1 MIIITIIIT
10 ITITIIDKY
19 TYIKI
24 ITIRRV
30 GLVGPKNNEWKR
42 KRERKGERKK
52 REKRKQRTRKP
63 EKLGANI
70 TVAAS

>member
-1 MIIITIIIT
+1 MYTYFFITIMIMIIITIIIT

-30 GLVGPKNNEWKR
+30 GLVGPKNNE
-42 KRERKGERKK
+42 
-52 REKRKQRTRKP
+52 
-63 EKLGANI
+63 
-70 TVAAS
+70 